1 MSLFK
6 LLHILSVIVWV
17 GGMFFAYM
25 VLRPSAVEV
34 LEPPLRLRL
43 WVTVFTRFFVWVW
56 AAVALILLSGL
67 YMMHLY
73 GGHVPL
79 YVHIMLALGVTMM
92 AIYAHVYFAG
102 YRKLR
107 AHVQAQRWAEAGT
120 VLGKIR
126 TLVGIN
132 VVLGIATVSD
142 AVLGAVLG
150 A

>member
-1 MSLFK
+1 MALLK
-6 LLHILSVIVWV
+6 LLHIFSVIVWV

-34 LEPPLRLRL
+34 LEPSQRLRL
-43 WVTVFTRFFVWVW
+43 WVAVFSRFFVWVW
-56 AAVALILLSGL
+56 LAVVLLLVSGL
-67 YMMHLY
+67 YMMQRY
-73 GGHVPL
+73 GGHSPV
-79 YVHIMLALGVTMM
+79 YVHIMLTLGVVMM

-107 AHVQAQRWAEAGT
+107 THVQAARWPEAGA

-132 VVLGIATVSD
+132 VILGLLTVID
-142 AVLGAVLG
+142 AVVGVYLAT
-150 A
+150 